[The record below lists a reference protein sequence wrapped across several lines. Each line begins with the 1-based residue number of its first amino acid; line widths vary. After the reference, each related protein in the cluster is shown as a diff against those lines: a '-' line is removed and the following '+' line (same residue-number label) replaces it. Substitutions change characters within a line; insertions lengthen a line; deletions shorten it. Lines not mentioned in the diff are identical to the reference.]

1 MNLMGRST
9 PTIMGESENELL
21 PILMGLNK
29 HISRPELF
37 EKDGNRCGYLT
48 FDDEEIVKKMD
59 DVTESMSALK

>member
-1 MNLMGRST
+1 
-9 PTIMGESENELL
+9 
-21 PILMGLNK
+21 MGLNK
-29 HISRPELF
+29 HISLFSRPELF

>member
-1 MNLMGRST
+1 
-9 PTIMGESENELL
+9 
-21 PILMGLNK
+21 MGLNK